1 MNELQEKSILLI
13 EEYFNNI
20 DKQEFLKEHEMLENN
35 IGPIIIFEEDNNED
49 NK

>member
-1 MNELQEKSILLI
+1 MNELQEKSIQMI
-13 EEYFNNI
+13 EDYFNNV
-20 DKQEFLKEHEMLENN
+20 DRQEFLKEHEILEKN